1 MNMTLPETQ
10 ILHWTDLESQYAELQ
25 AFPLNAGNTYS
36 FLVRWSELCKTVGET
51 GTFLQLAADLN
62 TADQTAQ
69 EQLSHFHRVTQPAVS
84 IADAGLRRKVL
95 AVREPEIPGEAN
107 LVLRRMQ
114 TDESAYREENVQIVA
129 EESDLVAEY
138 HRITGSQM
146 VDYQG
151 EKKTTPQVVR
161 HLQDPSR
168 NVRESAWRAWQKSK
182 IELAPQLDELFLKLL
197 AARRKLAKNCGL
209 ESYRDFIWLKY
220 HRYDYTPEDCYKLH
234 ESIELEV
241 VPFATELL
249 ELHRRG
255 LGVDR
260 LLPWDFYWKAPV
272 DPQGRPPI
280 HPFETVAELEQGTER
295 VFNALDPELGKQ
307 FGEIRNGFCD
317 LGSRPNKM
325 SHAYCAE
332 FPKRGMPFVLENVV
346 GSDQDVQVTLHEFGH
361 AFHGYASMRSQQ
373 LVWNHFSAT
382 EFVEVPSQAMEVL
395 AMPCLAKA
403 KGGFYSDDELKRVR
417 ETQVSLVVHLL
428 TWIGFMD
435 SFQHWLYAEAPQEVK
450 IEDMDKKAAEL
461 IARFMPQTDWSDF
474 PAEIGKLWHYNHI
487 FGSPFYYIEYG
498 LSWLGA
504 LQLWQNSLV
513 DPAKAMRR
521 YRSALALG
529 DSRSVPDLFNAAGTT
544 FAFDRETV
552 RKTVAFLRGQLAV

>member
-1 MNMTLPETQ
+1 MALPKTQ

-36 FLVRWSELCKTVGET
+36 FLVQWSELSKTVGET

-69 EQLSHFHRVTQPAVS
+69 EQLSHFYRVTEPAVT

-95 AVREPEIPGEAN
+95 TVREPQIPEEAN

-146 VDYQG
+146 VDHDG
-151 EKKTTPQVVR
+151 EKKTIPQVVR
-161 HLQDPSR
+161 HLQDPNR
-168 NVRESAWRAWQKSK
+168 NVRENAWRAWQKSK

-197 AARRKLAKNCGL
+197 TVRRKLAKNCGL
-209 ESYRDFIWLKY
+209 ESYCDFIWLKY
-220 HRYDYTPEDCYKLH
+220 HRYDYTPEDCYKFH

-241 VPFATELL
+241 VPFATKLL
-249 ELHRRG
+249 EQHRRG

-272 DPQGRPPI
+272 DSQGRPPL
-280 HPFETVAELEQGTER
+280 HPFETVAELEEGTEQ

-325 SHAYCAE
+325 SHAYCAT

-346 GSDQDVQVTLHEFGH
+346 GSEQDVQVTLHEFGH

-382 EFVEVPSQAMEVL
+382 EFVEVPSQAIEVL
-395 AMPCLAKA
+395 AMPYLAKA
-403 KGGFYSDDELKRVR
+403 KGGFYSDDELQRVR
-417 ETQVSLVVHLL
+417 ETQVSVVVHLL

-435 SFQHWLYAEAPQEVK
+435 SFQHWLYAEAPQEAT
-450 IEDMDKKAAEL
+450 IQDMDKKAAEL
-461 IARFMPQTDWSDF
+461 IGRFMPQTDWTDF
-474 PAEIGKLWHYNHI
+474 PSEIEKLWHYNHI

-504 LQLWQNSLV
+504 LELWQNSLV
-513 DPAKAMRR
+513 DPAETMRR

-529 DSRSVPDLFNAAGTT
+529 DSRSVPDLFSAAGAT

-552 RKTVAFLRGQLAV
+552 RKTVAFLSEQLRY